1 MPEALAS
8 TTSFNLPVD
17 EILEEAFDI
26 LKGEYTN
33 GYDMRSARRSL
44 NLLLIDLVNREYPL
58 AHLEKNSVTLVE
70 DQADYTLDSDIIGVL
85 DVNFKTSDNV
95 EIQLLPTSLFDYF
108 NIPTKTTE
116 GSPTTYAFDRTTSPA
131 KLSIWPVPDSSA
143 AAGTLEYWGMR
154 RHKDI
159 TKSYQLADVNYRYLP
174 ALSMG
179 LAYFMSFKKEGIEAD
194 KVQRIYEEYEMRLD
208 RAFLEDRERVDF
220 WVYPDVSG

>member
-1 MPEALAS
+1 MAEAVS
-8 TTSFNLPVD
+8 TTTSFNLPVD

-58 AHLEKNSVTLVE
+58 AHLELNTINLVQ
-70 DQADYTLDSDIIGVL
+70 DQADYTLDADIIGVL
-85 DVNFKTSDNV
+85 DVNFKTSSGT
-95 EIQLLPTSLFDYF
+95 EIQMYPQSLFDYF
-108 NIPTKTTE
+108 NTPTKTTD
-116 GSPTTYAFDRTTSPA
+116 GKPNTYAFDRTVSPA
-131 KLSIWPVPDSSA
+131 KLTIWPVADADS

-159 TKSYQLADVNYRYLP
+159 TKSYELVDLNYRYLP

-179 LAYFMSFKKEGIEAD
+179 LAYFMSFKKEGIEEE
-194 KVQRIYEEYEMRLD
+194 KVARIFQEYETRLE

-220 WVYPDVSG
+220 WIYPDIQQ